1 MELVYLLLII
11 GVLIAI
17 LYFSIFIWPNETESN
32 ENEKKEK
39 EVQKEERLID
49 KFNKI
54 SIGQSFYEVKSI
66 LGKDYKLEE
75 ERLLREEKLL
85 HNKDVVKKVYVW
97 KVNNGYIRCTFYDD
111 KLSAKEQ
118 NNLY

>member
-1 MELVYLLLII
+1 MELVYFLLLI
-11 GVLIAI
+11 GTLISI
-17 LYFSIFIWPNETESN
+17 LYFAIFTGSNETK
-32 ENEKKEK
+32 ENKKVEY
-39 EVQKEERLID
+39 KEESWID

-97 KVNNGYIRCTFYDD
+97 KINGWFETGYIRCTFYNDR
-111 KLSAKEQ
+111 LSAKEQ
-118 NNLY
+118 RNL